1 MQLIDR
7 TVHATPPPPPS
18 GHDIKSKQLNNEPTM
33 APELHFQQLTSIL
46 RRRSS
51 LILMMAAFGTIL
63 AGVAGLLITPKYT
76 AKAQIVVEPQPAV
89 LVSPQAVE
97 QAVDTHVTM
106 LTSSNHLQHVVD
118 SLLEDPEFR
127 GAVPKAG
134 ASETNPA
141 ATAEAPAKPVAT
153 EVGPFSFRELER
165 RLKIWIRALTRGN
178 RGDGTGLSFD
188 ELERRL
194 KVMQERRSRVIT
206 VSFQW
211 TSPEKAAAIA
221 NRIVGLYVESQTDQ
235 QRAYTSRELARL
247 DERIA
252 DLKNDRER
260 TGAAVQKA
268 IQQRFGAMRGAR
280 SEGREAEV
288 DLRELERQA
297 AASGQLYASLLLRQ
311 KELRDQQEFIRS
323 DANILSLASPPDRPS
338 SPNPILFMLPALI
351 ISSIC
356 GSFLAVVLERL
367 DRGLRSER
375 DINDALGIS
384 CIGLVPQLPRMRVT
398 RPYQY
403 LLAEPFSAYTEAIR
417 SAVATLQLAEPR
429 HSAKLVLI
437 SSSVPEE
444 GRTTLALSIAVYAA
458 ILGRRVLLVDFDF
471 RRGLILRDYRGKAE
485 KEILDLDLQNRP
497 PAEFIQ
503 HIADLGLDYLPMSR
517 CRLDPFGLFARE
529 QMPRLLRQL
538 RESYDCVIVDGPPLL
553 SVREVR
559 LLGSMVDKVLFVV
572 KWGSTRPEVA
582 RNALN
587 LLRGSGCFD
596 QECSDIPTAIVTQVD
611 LKKHARYGYGD
622 LGESLVN
629 YRQYYS
635 RFIKA

>member
-1 MQLIDR
+1 
-7 TVHATPPPPPS
+7 
-18 GHDIKSKQLNNEPTM
+18 M

-471 RRGLILRDYRGKAE
+471 RRGLILRDFRGKAE

>member
-18 GHDIKSKQLNNEPTM
+18 GHDIKSKQPNNEPTM
-33 APELHFQQLTSIL
+33 APEPHFQQLTSIL
-46 RRRSS
+46 RRRSR
-51 LILMMAAFGTIL
+51 LILTMAAFGTIL

-106 LTSSNHLQHVVD
+106 LTTSNHLQHVVD

-153 EVGPFSFRELER
+153 DVGRLSFRELGR
-165 RLKIWIRALTRGN
+165 RLNIWIRAFTR
-178 RGDGTGLSFD
+178 RSGDGTGLTFD
-188 ELERRL
+188 ELERHL

-268 IQQRFGAMRGAR
+268 IQQRFGAMRGAA

-288 DLRELERQA
+288 ELRELERQA
-297 AASGQLYASLLLRQ
+297 AASGQLHASLLLRQ

-338 SPNPILFMLPALI
+338 SPDPILFMLPALI
-351 ISSIC
+351 ISLIC

-367 DRGLRSER
+367 DRGMRSER
-375 DINDALGIS
+375 DISDALGIS
-384 CIGLVPQLPRMRVT
+384 CIGLVPQLPRGHLT

-403 LLAEPFSAYTEAIR
+403 FLAEPFSAYTEAIR
-417 SAVATLQLAEPR
+417 SAVVTLQLTEPR
-429 HSAKLVLI
+429 RAAKLLLI

-444 GRTTLALSIAVYAA
+444 GRTTLALSLAVYAA
-458 ILGRRVLLVDFDF
+458 IRGRRVLLVDFDF
-471 RRGLILRDYRGKAE
+471 RRGLILRDFGGKPE
-485 KEILDLDLQNRP
+485 KELLDLDRQNRP

-503 HIADLGLDYLPMSR
+503 HIADLGLDYLPMPR
-517 CRLDPFGLFARE
+517 CRLDPLALFAHE
-529 QMPRLLRQL
+529 QMPRLLHQL

-553 SVREVR
+553 SVTEAR

-587 LLRGSGCFD
+587 LLRGAGCFD
-596 QECSDIPTAIVTQVD
+596 HECSDIPTAIVTQVD

-622 LGESLVN
+622 VGESLVR

>member
-7 TVHATPPPPPS
+7 TVHANRPPPPS
-18 GHDIKSKQLNNEPTM
+18 RHDTKSKRNHSEPTM
-33 APELHFQQLTSIL
+33 APEPHFHQLTNIL
-46 RRRSS
+46 RRRSR
-51 LILMMAAFGTIL
+51 LILMMVAFGTIL
-63 AGVAGLLITPKYT
+63 AGIAGLLITPKYT
-76 AKAQIVVEPQPAV
+76 AKAQIIIEPQAAV

-106 LTSSNHLQHVVD
+106 LTASNHLQRVVD
-118 SLLEDPEFR
+118 SFR
-127 GAVPKAG
+127 GAAPEAG
-134 ASETNPA
+134 ASATSPVA
-141 ATAEAPAKPVAT
+141 AVEAPAKPVAT
-153 EVGPFSFRELER
+153 EVGPLSFKELTR
-165 RLKIWIRALTRGN
+165 RLSIWIRALTRRN
-178 RGDGTGLSFD
+178 SGDGTGLSFD
-188 ELERRL
+188 ELERRV

-206 VSFQW
+206 VSVQW

-221 NRIVGLYVESQTDQ
+221 NRIVEFYVESQTDQ
-235 QRAYTSRELARL
+235 QRAFASRELARL

-252 DLKNDRER
+252 DLKNGTER
-260 TGAAVQKA
+260 TDAAVQKA
-268 IQQRFGAMRGAR
+268 IQQRFGAMQGAG
-280 SEGREAEV
+280 SGGREAEA
-288 DLRELERQA
+288 DLRQLQRQA
-297 AASGQLYASLLLRQ
+297 AAGGQLYASLLLRQ

-367 DRGLRSER
+367 DRGMRSER

-384 CIGLVPQLPRMRVT
+384 CIGLVPQFPRVHLT
-398 RPYQY
+398 RPHQY
-403 LLAEPFSAYTEAIR
+403 FLAEPFSAYTEAIR
-417 SAVATLQLAEPR
+417 SAVLTLQLTKPR
-429 HSAKLVLI
+429 HAAKLLLI

-444 GRTTLALSIAVYAA
+444 GTTTLALSIAVYAA

-471 RRGLILRDYRGKAE
+471 RRGLILRDFGGKPE
-485 KEILDLDLQNRP
+485 KELLDLDLRDRP
-497 PAEFIQ
+497 PAESIQ
-503 HIADLGLDYLPMSR
+503 HIADLGLDYLPMPR
-517 CRLDPFGLFARE
+517 CRLDPLALFSHE
-529 QMPRLLRQL
+529 QMPRLLHQL

-553 SVREVR
+553 SVTEAR

-572 KWGSTRPEVA
+572 KWGSTKPELA

-596 QECSDIPTAIVTQVD
+596 HECSDIPTAIVTQVD

-622 LGESLVN
+622 VGESLVRF
-629 YRQYYS
+629 RQYYS